1 MRACIDNI
9 TNLIY
14 ECIKTKNRKKIKPTE
29 YKHNASNMRHLYYD
43 TDNCFLIIII
53 IIIII
58 IIGDFYSAHS
68 KVRSALQYVQLK
80 WL

>member
-29 YKHNASNMRHLYYD
+29 YKHNTSIKRHLYYD
-43 TDNCFLIIII
+43 TDNYFL
-53 IIIII
+53 IIII

>member
-1 MRACIDNI
+1 
-9 TNLIY
+9 
-14 ECIKTKNRKKIKPTE
+14 
-29 YKHNASNMRHLYYD
+29 MRHLYYD
-43 TDNCFLIIII
+43 TDNCFLIIIIIVIIII

-80 WL
+80 